1 MELITS
7 LIEKIYSSL
16 SAAEF
21 TLLIVLAIIML
32 PMILKALSKILANK
46 TALASLIGTGND
58 SEILKI
64 QESISSLATKDDID
78 SIKKSIADIQEKID
92 DGNIAA
98 QESKRDFMTL
108 TASLQRD
115 VLELSKKIESI
126 DLEINHT
133 NDSSRE
139 LLNKVNG
146 LIAKLI
152 SQVDKIDEFAKTAV
166 PEFRSYHKEISK
178 DLSDLSRDVALVE
191 RTLQNQINNTNAVK
205 LR

>member
-16 SAAEF
+16 SAPEF

-46 TALASLIGTGND
+46 TALSSLIGAGND
-58 SEILKI
+58 NEILKI

-92 DGNIAA
+92 GGNTAA

-126 DLEINHT
+126 GLEINRT

>member
-46 TALASLIGTGND
+46 TALASLIGPGND

-78 SIKKSIADIQEKID
+78 SIKKSIADIREKID
-92 DGNIAA
+92 DGNIVA

-108 TASLQRD
+108 IASLQRD

-126 DLEINHT
+126 DIEINRT

>member
-32 PMILKALSKILANK
+32 PMILKALSKIVSNK
-46 TALASLIGTGND
+46 TALASLIGAGND
-58 SEILKI
+58 NEILKI

-108 TASLQRD
+108 ITSLQRD

-126 DLEINHT
+126 DSEINHS